1 MNKRT
6 YWISDVNYDTDDVT
20 LKIVDTDTWQSYYL
34 GLNDNQQLQTFLPY
48 FEKTDLDLLE
58 HLRKLDS
65 ADDLKYN
72 LWISAVNYL
81 ETGISVNVMDIET
94 GQVWPVGLHDEQA
107 LNKFMP
113 YLKPADLVLIERLR
127 LMDQT
132 LVIMT

>member
-1 MNKRT
+1 MNKHT

-20 LKIVDTDTWQSYYL
+20 LKIVDIDTWQSCYL
-34 GLNDNQQLQTFLPY
+34 GLNDNKQLQNFLPY

-65 ADDLKYN
+65 TDDLQYN

-94 GQVWPVGLHDEQA
+94 GQVWPVGLHEEQA
-107 LNKFMP
+107 LAKFIP
-113 YLKPADLVLIERLR
+113 YFKPADLALIERLK
-127 LMDQT
+127 LMDKDSSRD
-132 LVIMT
+132 

>member
-6 YWISDVNYDTDDVT
+6 YWISDVNYDTDNVT
-20 LKIVDTDTWQSYYL
+20 LKIVDTDTWQSCYL

-48 FEKTDLDLLE
+48 FEKTDLDLLA
-58 HLRKLDS
+58 HLRKLHS

-81 ETGISVNVMDIET
+81 DTGVSVNVMDIET
-94 GQVWPVGLHDEQA
+94 GQVWPVGLDDEQA

-113 YLKPADLVLIERLR
+113 YLKPADLALIERLR
-127 LMDQT
+127 LMDRDY
-132 LVIMT
+132 